1 MFYAGANILCI
12 IFKHFANIGAKGIV
26 LRIIADFIDNP
37 IFFVNGKEIMN
48 MFEFWKDSELY
59 TVVNEFEYDCQ

>member
-12 IFKHFANIGAKGIV
+12 IFKHSANIGAKGIV
-26 LRIIADFIDNP
+26 LRIIADFIDNL

-48 MFEFWKDSELY
+48 MFEFWKDL
-59 TVVNEFEYDCQ
+59 